1 MNNKGFTL
9 AELLIT
15 LGLIAVMGLII
26 VNNVV
31 ALSNRQDEKEYEAF
45 KERVE
50 KAACVYAGLEENYAE
65 CGNKTCIVSVGT
77 LISEGLVDDYVVN
90 PKTQTEV
97 DVNVNVYVKYENGKR
112 TCYYSEDNGSYDFI
126 GPSVT
131 ITKQYG
137 MVKLAFSDTSYLGK
151 YEINTSPTN
160 MGNPTNFAAN
170 KKSVTI
176 YYEPKYAGTYYV
188 HAVDQFG
195 NQAITSSSNPAHPSF
210 TVAAADIDT
219 VKPVITLN
227 SISRG
232 VIKATI
238 QDDLKLK
245 GYAFTKSTA
254 EPTSY
259 TMLYN
264 KTLTTADIPAS
275 GDTKDITSDP
285 YTAAATYYLHV
296 VDYYNN
302 RTYLKIV
309 VEFTPPTIT
318 YTANGSDIT
327 LTFKDNVGL
336 QKYFIT
342 KLSTLPDDAEWI
354 DISNK
359 VKEYTFHEN
368 IAEAGNWYVYLYDTQ
383 DNLTV
388 QNIRVTL

>member
-1 MNNKGFTL
+1 MKKNGFTI
-9 AELLIT
+9 AELLVT
-15 LGLIAVMGLII
+15 LGLIAIMGLII

-31 ALSNRQDEKEYEAF
+31 ALSNRQDEKEYEEF
-45 KERVE
+45 KSRVE
-50 KAACVYAGLEENYAE
+50 KAACVYAGLDENNAE

-77 LISEGLVDDYVVN
+77 LISEGLIEDYVVN

-97 DVNVNVYVKYENGKR
+97 DTSVNVYVKYENGKR

-137 MVKLAFSDTSYLGK
+137 MVKITFSDTSYLGK

-160 MGNPTNFAAN
+160 MNNPTNFAAN
-170 KKSVTI
+170 KKSATV

-195 NQAITSSSNPAHPSF
+195 NQAIISSANPTHPTF

-219 VKPVITLN
+219 TKPVITLD
-227 SISRG
+227 SVSRG
-232 VIKATI
+232 VIKATL

-245 GYAFTKSTA
+245 GYTITKSTS
-254 EPTSY
+254 EPSSY
-259 TMLYN
+259 TMFYN
-264 KTLTTADIPAS
+264 KVLTTADIPS
-275 GDTKDITSDP
+275 GGDTKEITSDP
-285 YTAAATYYLHV
+285 YTTAATYYLHA

-309 VEFTPPTIT
+309 VEFTVPTIT
-318 YTANGSDIT
+318 YTVSGRNVT

-354 DISNK
+354 DISDK
-359 VKEYTFHEN
+359 VKEYTFTESFSST
-368 IAEAGNWYVYLYDTQ
+368 GNWYVYLYDSQ

-388 QNIRVTL
+388 KNILVS